1 MRNPQHLRPNRCILW
16 MTSP

>member
-1 MRNPQHLRPNRCILW
+1 MRNPQHLRSNRCILW